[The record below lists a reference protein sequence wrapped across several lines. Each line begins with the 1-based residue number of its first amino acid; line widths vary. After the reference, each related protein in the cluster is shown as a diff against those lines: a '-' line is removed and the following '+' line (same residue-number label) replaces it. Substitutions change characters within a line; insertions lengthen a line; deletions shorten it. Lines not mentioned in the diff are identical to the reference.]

1 MRDPRDSPSR
11 QGTFRAAAGGSQLHS
26 PRARRLERAL
36 PPVLLILGFLTL
48 WEIGVRLGRVNPYI
62 LPSPLQILHA
72 LLASRV
78 TLLVNLQ
85 VTLTEILL
93 GFGLGFAAGV
103 LLAAAIVFS
112 PAVER
117 ALYPLI
123 IASQTIPVI
132 AIAPLLVVWF
142 GYGVLP
148 KVIVTALIVFF
159 PITVNAVD
167 GLGSAD
173 RDLINLLRTM
183 KATPAQVFF
192 KVRLPA
198 ALPYLFSGTKVGITY
213 SVIGAV
219 IGEWVGAQEGIGYLM
234 IIANAQL
241 QTDLIFAS
249 ILVLSVLGVG
259 LFALVAGVERLTLRW
274 KFAGGF

>member
-1 MRDPRDSPSR
+1 MSRRRDSHPRPGTGAASSAGPQFPSR
-11 QGTFRAAAGGSQLHS
+11 PAG
-26 PRARRLERAL
+26 RLRDAL
-36 PPVLLILGFLTL
+36 PPALLVLGFGLL
-48 WEIGVRLGRVNPYI
+48 WEAGVVWGRVNPYI
-62 LPSPLQILHA
+62 LPSPVRILHT
-72 LLASRV
+72 LLVSRV
-78 TLLVNLQ
+78 TLLANLQ

-117 ALYPLI
+117 AFYPLI

-142 GYGVLP
+142 GYGILP
-148 KVIVTALIVFF
+148 KVIITALIVFF
-159 PITVNAVD
+159 PITVNGVD
-167 GLGSAD
+167 GLRSAD
-173 RDLINLLRTM
+173 RELINLLRTM
-183 KATPAQVFF
+183 KATPTQLFF

-249 ILVLSVLGVG
+249 ILVLSLLGVG
-259 LFALVAGVERLTLRW
+259 LFALVAGIERLALRW